1 MLLDY
6 NESKKAKGGS
16 MDTYTA
22 VKNRILYLCEEKRIT
37 INKLATESGVA
48 PSTVKNILYGKSQNP
63 GIVTIKMLCDGIGI
77 SLLDFFN
84 TDAFKNLEQEIR

>member
-1 MLLDY
+1 M
-6 NESKKAKGGS
+6 N
-16 MDTYTA
+16 MDTCTA
-22 VKNRILYLCEEKRIT
+22 VKNRILDLCNEKRIS

-77 SLLDFFN
+77 SLTEFFR
-84 TDAFKNLEQEIR
+84 TEEFQTMEQEMR

>member
-1 MLLDY
+1 
-6 NESKKAKGGS
+6 

-22 VKNRILYLCEEKRIT
+22 VKNRILELCEQKHFT

-63 GIVTIKMLCDGIGI
+63 GIVTVKMLCDGLGVT
-77 SLLDFFN
+77 LQEFFDTN
-84 TDAFKNLEQEIR
+84 VFRALEQEIK